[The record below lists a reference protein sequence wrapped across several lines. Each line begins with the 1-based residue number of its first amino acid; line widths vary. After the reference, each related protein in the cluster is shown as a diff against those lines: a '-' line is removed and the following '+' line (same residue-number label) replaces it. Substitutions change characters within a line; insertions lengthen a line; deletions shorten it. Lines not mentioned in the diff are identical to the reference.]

1 MGSGVLLLRLAGP
14 LQLWGDC
21 SRFTHRE
28 TRSEPTKSGIIGML
42 ACAQGR
48 TREDSIEDLLQL
60 SFGVRI
66 DQKGNLIRDLQTE
79 KTLERKRGSRNFV
92 KVLPLTQRY
101 YLADAR
107 FLAAIEAPRE
117 MLNTLEDAL
126 RHPRWPLYLGRRSCP
141 PAYPLNLGIHDE
153 YESIDD
159 ALTHHPW
166 QASGWYRRCHTGERL
181 EIVRDARHDEQGSV
195 QNDMPLTFSQRHRE
209 YGGRSVKRYFVD
221 NPDASE
227 NVSGSVVSSAS
238 FEGHDPMF
246 FA

>member
-14 LQLWGDC
+14 LQSWGDS

-79 KTLERKRGSRNFV
+79 KTLERMRGSRNFV

-107 FLAAIEAPRE
+107 FLAAIEYIGRCITASSLAAVFGKAVVPSGISVE
-117 MLNTLEDAL
+117 
-126 RHPRWPLYLGRRSCP
+126 LG
-141 PAYPLNLGIHDE
+141 
-153 YESIDD
+153 
-159 ALTHHPW
+159 
-166 QASGWYRRCHTGERL
+166 HTR
-181 EIVRDARHDEQGSV
+181 
-195 QNDMPLTFSQRHRE
+195 
-209 YGGRSVKRYFVD
+209 
-221 NPDASE
+221 
-227 NVSGSVVSSAS
+227 
-238 FEGHDPMF
+238 
-246 FA
+246 